1 MDNENTMPPN
11 MEDYLTEDE
20 VEEYLD
26 GLNTKIPTFMVEL
39 LRKNLRDKKLNKDQL
54 DRIVD
59 RVFNIYMGKKPE
71 DKKIKELNNKLNEL
85 SSKLDALL
93 KLATISSATKISSE
107 LEEELNEK
115 GQGKDGEIDV
125 QDAILSDSEHIAI
138 NSDDA
143 DRVDESSDKNMVLGN
158 EKDLSIVRSKNKV
171 QGTYKLESLSED
183 PLSTVLAFKW
193 IEFLAGRVGINNLM
207 NMLDYYHDLKW
218 ISEDVVAR
226 LIKISKTM
234 EYLTEENNK
243 IDEGVNKMVPED
255 HIVSILYVE
264 KLAGRTISADEL
276 EHIDREVSKIKQWV
290 NELQNI

>member
-1 MDNENTMPPN
+1 LWIGFLI
-11 MEDYLTEDE
+11 YIW
-20 VEEYLD
+20 V
-26 GLNTKIPTFMVEL
+26 
-39 LRKNLRDKKLNKDQL
+39 KNQKT
-54 DRIVD
+54 
-59 RVFNIYMGKKPE
+59 
-71 DKKIKELNNKLNEL
+71 KKIKELNNKLNEL

-243 IDEGVNKMVPED
+243 IDEVVNKMVPED

>member
-1 MDNENTMPPN
+1 MPPN

-243 IDEGVNKMVPED
+243 IDEVVNKMVPED

>member
-243 IDEGVNKMVPED
+243 IDEVVNKMVPED

-276 EHIDREVSKIKQWV
+276 EHIDR
-290 NELQNI
+290 

>member
-1 MDNENTMPPN
+1 
-11 MEDYLTEDE
+11 

-115 GQGKDGEIDV
+115 GQGKVGEIDV

-243 IDEGVNKMVPED
+243 IDEVVNKMVPED